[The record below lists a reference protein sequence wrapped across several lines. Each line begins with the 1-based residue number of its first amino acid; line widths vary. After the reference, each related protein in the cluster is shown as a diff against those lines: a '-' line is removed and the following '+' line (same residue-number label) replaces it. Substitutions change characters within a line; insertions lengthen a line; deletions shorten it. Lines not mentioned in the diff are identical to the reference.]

1 MLSYPH
7 IHSKTMFNL
16 DERYQ
21 SYLTGDKKLRIDGVE
36 ERVKAYGYTDNGK
49 EIDGYYLTTEN
60 YQLKYNMDGLFLSMK
75 AIREVAQKVA

>member
-1 MLSYPH
+1 
-7 IHSKTMFNL
+7 MFNL
-16 DERYQ
+16 DERYH
-21 SYLTGDKKLRIDGVE
+21 SYLSGDKKLRIDGVE
-36 ERVKAYGYTDNGK
+36 EKVKGYGYTDNGK

>member
-49 EIDGYYLTTEN
+49 DIDGYYLTTEN
-60 YQLKYNMDGLFLSMK
+60 YQLKYNMDGIFLRME
-75 AIREVAQKVA
+75 ALREVAQEVA

>member
-1 MLSYPH
+1 
-7 IHSKTMFNL
+7 MFNL

-36 ERVKAYGYTDNGK
+36 EKVKGYGYTDNGK

-60 YQLKYNMDGLFLSMK
+60 YKLKYNMDGIFLSMK
-75 AIREVAQKVA
+75 AIREVSQLAA

>member
-1 MLSYPH
+1 
-7 IHSKTMFNL
+7 MFNL

-60 YQLKYNMDGLFLSMK
+60 YQLKYNMDGIFLRME
-75 AIREVAQKVA
+75 ALREVAQEVA

>member
-1 MLSYPH
+1 
-7 IHSKTMFNL
+7 MFNL
-16 DERYQ
+16 DERYH
-21 SYLTGDKKLRIDGVE
+21 SYLSGDKKLRIDGVE
-36 ERVKAYGYTDNGK
+36 EKVKAYGYTDNGK

>member
-1 MLSYPH
+1 
-7 IHSKTMFNL
+7 MFNL

-75 AIREVAQKVA
+75 AIREVAQPVA

>member
-1 MLSYPH
+1 
-7 IHSKTMFNL
+7 MFNL

-21 SYLTGDKKLRIDGVE
+21 SYLSGDKKLRIDGVE
-36 ERVKAYGYTDNGK
+36 EKVKAYGYTDNGK

-75 AIREVAQKVA
+75 AIREVAQPVA

>member
-1 MLSYPH
+1 MLEYPH

-36 ERVKAYGYTDNGK
+36 EKVKGDGYTDNGK

-75 AIREVAQKVA
+75 ALREVAQPVA